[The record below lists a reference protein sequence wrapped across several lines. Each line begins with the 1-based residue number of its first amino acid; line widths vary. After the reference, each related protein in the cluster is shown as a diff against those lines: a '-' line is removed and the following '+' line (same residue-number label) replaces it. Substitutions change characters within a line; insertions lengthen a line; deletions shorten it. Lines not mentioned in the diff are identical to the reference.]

1 MTRSLASVLADWPA
15 PQAPMGQIEV
25 LSRLM
30 SAESIDGA
38 WAVFTEAMCAR
49 GFVRMIYGNSRLGA
63 THSGWD
69 RRNSIIL
76 HHGPQA
82 FFDAYIDGELF
93 VHNPIFHWVRDR
105 TGFAT
110 WEEARAAFPGKP
122 SPELMRILDLQAEHG
137 GEAGFAGGLRDVVP
151 GLQGGLGLNC
161 APGITAED
169 AQDLWAAH
177 GTEIETL
184 TRALHLRVASLPREG
199 ASQQL
204 STRQRECL
212 QWAAQGKRARD
223 IAQIMQ
229 VSAATVEKHLRLA
242 REALDADSTLQAV
255 HQALSRNLLT
265 L

>member
-1 MTRSLASVLADWPA
+1 MTRDLQNVLDTWPEADAPTGAISVVSQVMAADTIDAAWDVFVPA
-15 PQAPMGQIEV
+15 M
-25 LSRLM
+25 LDRS
-30 SAESIDGA
+30 
-38 WAVFTEAMCAR
+38 
-49 GFVRMIYGNSRLGA
+49 FVRMIYGQSRFHA

-93 VHNPIFHWVRDR
+93 IHNPIFHWVRDR

-110 WEEARAAFPGKP
+110 WEEARQAFQGPMT
-122 SPELMRILDLQAEHG
+122 PELAQILKLQAEYG
-137 GEAGFAGGLRDVVP
+137 GEAGFTGGLGHLVP
-151 GLQGGLGLNC
+151 GLAGGLGLNC
-161 APGITAED
+161 RPGITASD
-169 AQDLWAAH
+169 ADIIWSRH
-177 GTEIETL
+177 GAEIEMISH
-184 TRALHLRVASLPREG
+184 ALHLRVASLPRSG
-199 ASQQL
+199 ATQQL

-223 IAQIMQ
+223 IALIME

-242 REALDADSTLQAV
+242 RDALDCDTTVQAV
-255 HQALSRNLLT
+255 HEALSRNLLM